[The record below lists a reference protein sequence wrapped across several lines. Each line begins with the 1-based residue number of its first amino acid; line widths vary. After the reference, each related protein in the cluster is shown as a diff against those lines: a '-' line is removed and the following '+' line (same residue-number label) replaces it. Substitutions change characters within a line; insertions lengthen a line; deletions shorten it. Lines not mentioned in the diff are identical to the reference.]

1 MKKKIINN
9 LVING
14 INSLDTN
21 AAVSIGENLLNGWSA
36 HGKRN
41 DGTGRSAGITENKS
55 NTNIVID
62 NDLVDCPIYD
72 KGSY

>member
-21 AAVSIGENLLNGWSA
+21 AAVSVGENFAKWLE
-36 HGKRN
+36 R
-41 DGTGRSAGITENKS
+41 T
-55 NTNIVID
+55 
-62 NDLVDCPIYD
+62 
-72 KGSY
+72 